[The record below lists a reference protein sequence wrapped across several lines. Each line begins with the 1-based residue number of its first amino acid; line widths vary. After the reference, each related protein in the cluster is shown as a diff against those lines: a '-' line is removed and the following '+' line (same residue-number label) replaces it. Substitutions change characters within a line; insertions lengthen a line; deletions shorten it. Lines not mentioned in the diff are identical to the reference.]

1 MDEHTRHELTGRLAV
16 PLAPAEA
23 FRLFTAVGERDWVA
37 GWEPRFPTPTADDA
51 TPGTVFETG
60 STTIWV
66 VVDATPPER
75 IRYARVTPGDSA
87 GTVEVVLAA
96 AEVGATVTVT
106 YDMTALSA
114 TGDQRLAEF
123 AAGYAAFLRTWED
136 EIATFL
142 GTVR

>member
-1 MDEHTRHELTGRLAV
+1 MDQYTRHVLTGSLAV
-16 PLAPAEA
+16 PLPPAQA
-23 FRLFTAVGERDWVA
+23 FRLFTAVGERSWVA
-37 GWEPRFPTPTADDA
+37 GWEPRFPTSTTDDA
-51 TPGTVFETG
+51 APGTVFETG

-66 VVDATPPER
+66 VVDAARPER

-87 GTVEVVLAA
+87 GTVAVVLAP
-96 AEVGATVTVT
+96 AEVGSTVTVT

-114 TGDQRLAEF
+114 TGDQRLAEL

-142 GTVR
+142 GTAR

>member
-1 MDEHTRHELTGRLAV
+1 MILDMVDHLRHLLEDRFSLPIPPDR
-16 PLAPAEA
+16 A

-66 VVDATPPER
+66 VVDAAPPER

-87 GTVEVVLAA
+87 GTVEVRLRPTGDGS
-96 AEVGATVTVT
+96 EVTVA
-106 YDMTALSA
+106 YDLSALSA

-123 AAGYAAFLRTWED
+123 AAGYPAFLRTWQD
-136 EIATFL
+136 AITRAI
-142 GTVR
+142 